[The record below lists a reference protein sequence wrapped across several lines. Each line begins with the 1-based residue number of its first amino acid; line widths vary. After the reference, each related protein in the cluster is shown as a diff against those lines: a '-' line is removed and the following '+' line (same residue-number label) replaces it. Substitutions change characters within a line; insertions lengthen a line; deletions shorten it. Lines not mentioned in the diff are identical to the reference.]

1 VVEWKAVETRST
13 ALIKTTNGART
24 SAQHV
29 LYFLVAVPA
38 KPNRD
43 NRDRKGPCGYV
54 TWEPKRDQERPRNFR
69 RGGQITRP
77 HTAARRLFF
86 YGIGTSDMAPDKVFP
101 GKSHKVLAKP
111 PRSPHEAR

>member
-1 VVEWKAVETRST
+1 MPARGVVEWKAVETRST

-43 NRDRKGPCGYV
+43 NRDNRDRKGPCGYV
-54 TWEPKRDQERPRNFR
+54 TWEPKRDQERPGNL
-69 RGGQITRP
+69 GGEGR
-77 HTAARRLFF
+77 
-86 YGIGTSDMAPDKVFP
+86 
-101 GKSHKVLAKP
+101 
-111 PRSPHEAR
+111 